1 MNTENT
7 TALLL
12 IDFQNDYFP
21 TYSGAK
27 NPLVGTEAAAEQGAK
42 LLAAFR
48 QLGLP
53 VVHVRHEFPTDEA
66 PFFLPGSDGAQI
78 HSSVAAQAGEAI
90 ILKHQINSFR
100 DTDLKKVLDD
110 AGITKL
116 VIVGAMTH
124 MCIDA
129 VTRAAED
136 FGYECAVAHDACA
149 TLDLEFNGMTVPAA
163 QVHAAFMS
171 ALSFAYAKV
180 ASADDV
186 IAELVG

>member
-48 QLGLP
+48 QQGLP

-78 HSSVAAQAGEAI
+78 HSSVAAQAGESV

-186 IAELVG
+186 IAEL